1 MDKATKHYSRFPAGR
16 VGFALLLLR
25 LVDGV
30 GLLGEG
36 IHPVAGASSAPA
48 SALLLSVGLVAS
60 AMTLIL
66 GLRTS
71 LAGFA
76 AATCTAG
83 AAVYGSH
90 HVGWLGNGMN
100 AQSWLL
106 FVLLFVLSS
115 SLALLG
121 PGGYSL
127 DARLSGWRQI
137 RLLSNTSEKSDW
149 PFSWDIFVT

>member
-1 MDKATKHYSRFPAGR
+1 MDRHYSRFPAGR
-16 VGFALLLLR
+16 IGFALLLLR
-25 LVDGV
+25 LVDGL
-30 GLLGEG
+30 GMFGEG
-36 IHPVAGASSAPA
+36 IRSIAPAGASSEPA
-48 SALLLSVGLVAS
+48 TALLLSVGLVAS

-71 LAGFA
+71 LAGCA

-83 AAVYGSH
+83 AALYGSH
-90 HVGWLGNGMN
+90 HVGWLGNGMD

-127 DARLSGWRQI
+127 DARLSGWRRI
-137 RLLSNTSEKSDW
+137 RLSSEKSDR